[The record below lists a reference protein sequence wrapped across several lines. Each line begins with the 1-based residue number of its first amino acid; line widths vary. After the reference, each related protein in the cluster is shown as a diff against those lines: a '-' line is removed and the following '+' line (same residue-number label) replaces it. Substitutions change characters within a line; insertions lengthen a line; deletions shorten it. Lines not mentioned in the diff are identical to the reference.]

1 MNGGKSM
8 NNKMIKTLVFFT
20 LSIFLL
26 TITAC
31 QHNEGRRHFGHG
43 NGAGLTNH
51 IVKELDLDSE
61 QEIQLT
67 EVLTSFEEKKEE
79 LDKRN
84 ELRKVFVEQ
93 LKNKELDTD
102 YLRQETVELIQE
114 LENASN
120 EFITNLGSF
129 HASLNEEQKNKL
141 ANIISREKG
150 LKSRHN

>member
-1 MNGGKSM
+1 MNGGKTM

-51 IVKELDLDSE
+51 IVKELDLDFE

-79 LDKRN
+79 LGKGN
-84 ELRKVFVEQ
+84 ELRSILVEQ
-93 LKNKELDTD
+93 IKNRKFDQD
-102 YLRQETVELIQE
+102 YLRQETVKLIRE
-114 LENASN
+114 LEKASN
-120 EFITNLGSF
+120 EFITDLGSF
-129 HASLNEEQKNKL
+129 HASLSEEQRGKL
-141 ANIISREKG
+141 VNLINEKKG
-150 LKSRHN
+150 LRSKHN